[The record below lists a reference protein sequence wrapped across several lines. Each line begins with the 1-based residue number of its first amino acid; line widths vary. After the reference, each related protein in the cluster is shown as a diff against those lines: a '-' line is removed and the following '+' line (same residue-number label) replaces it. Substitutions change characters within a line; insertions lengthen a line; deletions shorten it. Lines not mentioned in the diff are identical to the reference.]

1 MKRKAKA
8 QWRGP
13 GADGAGVL
21 HTTSGVLD
29 GTPYSAYTRFKS
41 EDGLAGT
48 NPEELIAAAHAGCF
62 AMALSFRLSAAGFT
76 ADTLDVD
83 ATLTMENDGGWS
95 IKSIHLDL
103 KGSVPGVD
111 AEQFAE
117 LAQAAKA
124 NCPVSKALNCEIT
137 LSAELV

>member
-1 MKRKAKA
+1 M
-8 QWRGP
+8 
-13 GADGAGVL
+13 

-76 ADTLDVD
+76 ADTLDVN
-83 ATLTMENDGGWS
+83 ATLTMENDGGLLH
-95 IKSIHLDL
+95 KIHPLDL
-103 KGSVPGVD
+103 KGSGTGVD

-117 LAQAAKA
+117 LAQAARRIA
-124 NCPVSKALNCEIT
+124 RSPRR
-137 LSAELV
+137 